1 MMPAELIRG
10 WASQKS
16 ITGSLVNNNIPKTEL
31 HTKNKVACMTTLA
44 SDLIEP
50 IQQVRQKDC
59 ENVSGKNERFCLIR
73 EYDFWKEV
81 CPVRTNTS
89 TVFVCTI

>member
-1 MMPAELIRG
+1 
-10 WASQKS
+10 
-16 ITGSLVNNNIPKTEL
+16 
-31 HTKNKVACMTTLA
+31 MTTLA

-50 IQQVRQKDC
+50 IYQVRQKDC

-73 EYDFWKEV
+73 EYDFRKEI

-89 TVFVCTI
+89 TVFVCII